1 MLVATLEL
9 LYGPLSNLVLLLVLK
24 GLTLGALWKLE
35 GDSGGRARDREFDTN
50 LGGEVI
56 LRELSTYLHCE
67 AQAIPTVLID
77 ERVDAEWGRILAV
90 YAIVHDKELAIRR
103 VDRHGLHRLKVVRI
117 NALMKVAVIENNA
130 SLLAS
135 GASTHSEVIV
145 EHQA

>member
-1 MLVATLEL
+1 M
-9 LYGPLSNLVLLLVLK
+9 
-24 GLTLGALWKLE
+24 
-35 GDSGGRARDREFDTN
+35 
-50 LGGEVI
+50 I

-67 AQAIPTVLID
+67 AQAIPSVLID

-103 VDRHGLHRLKVVRI
+103 VDRHSFHRLKVVRI